1 MPQYSVVAPCVV
13 GGKHYTRAHGKPV
26 EVSAAEAAQLVEA
39 GKLELVAAPAPV
51 TPAAGPQ
58 EHPVAQ
64 AEVAAEA
71 PADEPAARRP
81 RRG

>member
-26 EVSAAEAAQLVEA
+26 EVDEAEAAQLVEA
-39 GKLELVAAPAPV
+39 GTLEPVASPAPV

-58 EHPVAQ
+58 AQPVAQ
-64 AEVAAEA
+64 AEAAAEA
-71 PADEPAARRP
+71 AADEPTARRP